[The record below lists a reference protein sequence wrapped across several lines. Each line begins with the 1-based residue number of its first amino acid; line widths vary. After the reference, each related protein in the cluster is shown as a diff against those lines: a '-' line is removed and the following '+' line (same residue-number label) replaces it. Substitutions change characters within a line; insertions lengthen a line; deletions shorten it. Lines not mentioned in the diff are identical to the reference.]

1 MNGSGGKKEVDFI
14 TPSISDFHRNCL
26 HHDFPRKVIQLK
38 QQLAALTAAL
48 LIGISF
54 PVMAEETNPTPPEP
68 AATNME
74 TPYPSVDGCL
84 PPEPVPPANGVKD
97 YENFQKYVNAVNA
110 YIKAAQAYIDGATND
125 ANDIIRKRNEAV
137 EKTQRIVDTYNASLP
152 KENKKS

>member
-1 MNGSGGKKEVDFI
+1 MKK
-14 TPSISDFHRNCL
+14 
-26 HHDFPRKVIQLK
+26 QWAA
-38 QQLAALTAAL
+38 LAAAF
-48 LIGISF
+48 LIGSSF
-54 PVMAEETNPTPPEP
+54 PALAEETNQPMSDQT
-68 AATNME
+68 ATNME
-74 TPYPSVDGCL
+74 TAYPSVDGFL